1 MRIIQSHFNQ
11 TDFSSQPTQKTRCS
25 GALIFRFIARWAL
38 GGAKEREHWMDT
50 VYKLGSAVSRIVQ
63 SRAFAASVL
72 AAVSAIIVVV
82 VSLNVKAVTIVD
94 GDSTMVVLTL
104 DNDPVRVVSR
114 AGIKLEQGDK
124 IVAESDLR
132 VLSVNRASEVKITAD
147 GITTVLR
154 MSGGTVSDAL
164 KKVGLELDQ
173 NDAIN
178 VSLNQEINDGLDIK
192 IDRISYE
199 EYSEIITEKFTTQNI
214 NTTVLKYGKSLIK
227 QAGVNGKKTVY
238 YRKTIKNGEVVKT
251 EVVKEV
257 VHQKMV
263 PQIKLV
269 GVKPGTPHNPPPYP
283 IKLDSKGQPVEY
295 KAKYTGRATA
305 YSCEGGRAGTRT
317 ASGMPTKA
325 GVVAVNPKLIPYGT
339 KLYIVSE
346 DGSYV
351 YGYAVA
357 GDTGKALMTGH
368 CLVDLVFDHYVE
380 CLRFGAKKL
389 NVYVLK

>member
-1 MRIIQSHFNQ
+1 M
-11 TDFSSQPTQKTRCS
+11 
-25 GALIFRFIARWAL
+25 

-164 KKVGLELDQ
+164 QEVGLELDQ

-199 EYSEIITEKFTTQNI
+199 EYSETITEKFTTQNI

-283 IKLDSKGQPVEY
+283 IKLDSKGPVFYKQTRYGKDGKPFKAWKFRTMVENADVVLKEY
-295 KAKYTGRATA
+295 LARHPELKEEWDRDQKLRDDPRVTRVGKFLRKTSLDELPQIFNVIKGEMSVVGPRPISKSDRKYGKY
-305 YSCEGGRAGTRT
+305 YSFI
-317 ASGMPTKA
+317 
-325 GVVAVNPKLIPYGT
+325 L
-339 KLYIVSE
+339 
-346 DGSYV
+346 
-351 YGYAVA
+351 
-357 GDTGKALMTGH
+357 
-368 CLVDLVFDHYVE
+368 
-380 CLRFGAKKL
+380 KL
-389 NVYVLK
+389 NLNN